1 MSIQDLT
8 IKEASELLRRRKVS
22 SRELT
27 ESALDRIRRENGR
40 INAFITVCDD
50 LALSQAD
57 AADKRLAGGD
67 GASPLCGVPM
77 GIKDSICTRGV
88 RTTCASRMLE
98 QFVPPYNATAVE
110 SLLASGSVLLG
121 KLNMDEF
128 GMGSSSE
135 FSIFGSVKNPWDTGR
150 VAGGSSGGPAA
161 AVASGLC
168 CFALGSDT
176 GGSIRQPASFCGVVG
191 LKPTHGLISRY
202 GLVAYAPSLDQI
214 GPITSDV
221 TDCALVLDAIAG
233 HDPRDPT
240 SANREGEDYSQGLNR
255 DKLPIRVGLPR
266 EYFGPELNKDV
277 KNAVFKAVSML
288 EEAGSSTGEVS
299 FPSTEHAISAFY
311 LISSAEASTSLGRY
325 DGIRFGYRK
334 TGAKDLEEL
343 YQLSRSEGFGREVKR
358 RILFGTHA
366 LSAVYRDKLYNKALR
381 IRRMIA
387 RDFSEAFES
396 FDVIVAPAYPETAF
410 RMGEKTGNP
419 LKMYLGDIYNVGANL
434 AGLPALVVP
443 CGLDRRGLPIGI
455 QLIGKPFSE
464 KLLLRAGYA
473 IEKRVGRLRP
483 PRAGEES
490 SEGG

>member
-1 MSIQDLT
+1 
-8 IKEASELLRRRKVS
+8 
-22 SRELT
+22 
-27 ESALDRIRRENGR
+27 
-40 INAFITVCDD
+40 
-50 LALSQAD
+50 
-57 AADKRLAGGD
+57 
-67 GASPLCGVPM
+67 M

-277 KNAVFKAVSML
+277 KTLYSRLFPCWKRRDKYRR
-288 EEAGSSTGEVS
+288 S
-299 FPSTEHAISAFY
+299 FVPSTEHAISAFY

-343 YQLSRSEGFGREVKR
+343 YQLSRSEGSAGR
-358 RILFGTHA
+358 
-366 LSAVYRDKLYNKALR
+366 
-381 IRRMIA
+381 
-387 RDFSEAFES
+387 
-396 FDVIVAPAYPETAF
+396 
-410 RMGEKTGNP
+410 
-419 LKMYLGDIYNVGANL
+419 
-434 AGLPALVVP
+434 
-443 CGLDRRGLPIGI
+443 
-455 QLIGKPFSE
+455 
-464 KLLLRAGYA
+464 
-473 IEKRVGRLRP
+473 
-483 PRAGEES
+483 S
-490 SEGG
+490 SEGYYLEPMP